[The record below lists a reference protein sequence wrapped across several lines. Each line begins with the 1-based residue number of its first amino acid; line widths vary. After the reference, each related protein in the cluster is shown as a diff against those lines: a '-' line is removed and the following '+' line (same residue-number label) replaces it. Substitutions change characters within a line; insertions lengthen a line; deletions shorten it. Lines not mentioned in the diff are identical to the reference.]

1 VSQSH
6 PFQKILIVDDAPS
19 VADMLALF
27 FKLEGLDAVVAYNGT
42 QAIEKTAEFLPDIVF
57 MDIGMPDIDGYEAA
71 RRIRESSHGQQV
83 TLVALTGWGD
93 EKDRLK
99 AHENG
104 FDHHLVKPVDPQRL
118 RSFLTETPPRPT

>member
-1 VSQSH
+1 MSLAHS
-6 PFQKILIVDDAPS
+6 FQKVLVVDDSSS

-27 FKLEGLDAVVAYNGT
+27 FKLEGLDASVAYGGQ

-71 RRIRESSHGQQV
+71 RKIRESAHGQHV
-83 TLVALTGWGD
+83 TLVALTGWSD

-104 FDHHLVKPVDPQRL
+104 FDHHLVKPVDPQKL
-118 RSFLTETPPRPT
+118 RSFLAETPPRSA